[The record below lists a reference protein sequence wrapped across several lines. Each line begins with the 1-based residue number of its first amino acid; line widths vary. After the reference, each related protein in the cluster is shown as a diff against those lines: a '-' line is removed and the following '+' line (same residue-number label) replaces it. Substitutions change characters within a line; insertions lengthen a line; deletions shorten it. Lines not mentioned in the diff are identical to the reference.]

1 MEFRVKTSTAS
12 KVIGNNLNRNIVE
25 FRENEA
31 EYVCKGAY
39 YLNRNIVE
47 FRESEYLSLAMS
59 GPDLNRN
66 IVEFRALIIIL

>member
-47 FRESEYLSLAMS
+47 FRVAGENFIYNRIES
-59 GPDLNRN
+59 
-66 IVEFRALIIIL
+66 